1 MKKDKDKPKDK
12 NKDAAQAEPA
22 RPLQIHDLS
31 ERVPT
36 MTDKE
41 LDTLLANGRRLLAGG
56 NAIQKKTA
64 EVLVPLVEG
73 ELAKRAAAKDVALL
87 VDLLVGLG
95 GLVGQIQQS
104 GGFPGSQPLAGEQ
117 MPAREDRGRCVSG
130 H

>member
-12 NKDAAQAEPA
+12 TKDASQSEPP

-56 NAIQKKTA
+56 NAIQKKQA
-64 EVLVPLVEG
+64 EVLVPLIEG
-73 ELAKRAAAKDVALL
+73 EQAKRAAVKEEAKKAAAAKRAKRGKAAPVEAEAEAAPDP
-87 VDLLVGLG
+87 
-95 GLVGQIQQS
+95 S
-104 GGFPGSQPLAGEQ
+104 
-117 MPAREDRGRCVSG
+117 PAEVN
-130 H
+130 

>member
-12 NKDAAQAEPA
+12 NKDASQSEPA

-36 MTDKE
+36 MSDKE

-73 ELAKRAAAKDVALL
+73 EQAKRAAVKDEAKKAAAARRSKRGKAAAVEAAAEPD
-87 VDLLVGLG
+87 
-95 GLVGQIQQS
+95 
-104 GGFPGSQPLAGEQ
+104 PSQAE
-117 MPAREDRGRCVSG
+117 VS
-130 H
+130 

>member
-73 ELAKRAAAKDVALL
+73 ELAKRAAAKDEAKKAAAARRAKRGKAAPA
-87 VDLLVGLG
+87 DAA
-95 GLVGQIQQS
+95 
-104 GGFPGSQPLAGEQ
+104 PEPDPSQG
-117 MPAREDRGRCVSG
+117 
-130 H
+130 